1 MASDDNKGLFEKID
15 EGATRRALLA
25 CYVLGTDFS
34 KAESSKDIEK
44 IFKKVGKKK
53 LIYQRYQAQ
62 RQYVLETLLKIKKN
76 LNYLTFFMLFI
87 AVMAILLRVNYLAV
101 IQMPAITLILCIKR
115 TIGFLI
121 ELLFGEKEKKKKEK
135 DGRK

>member
-1 MASDDNKGLFEKID
+1 MASDNEGLFEKID
-15 EGATRRALLA
+15 EGATRRTLLA

-34 KAESSKDIEK
+34 KVEGSKDIEK
-44 IFKKVGKKK
+44 IFKKVLKKRMTFQ
-53 LIYQRYQAQ
+53 YYQAQ

-101 IQMPAITLILCIKR
+101 IQMPAITSVLCIKR

>member
-1 MASDDNKGLFEKID
+1 MASDKGLLEKID

-44 IFKKVGKKK
+44 IFKKVLKKRMTFQY
-53 LIYQRYQAQ
+53 YQTQ
-62 RQYVLETLLKIKKN
+62 RQYVLETLLRIKKN

-87 AVMAILLRVNYLAV
+87 AVMAILLRVNYLAI

-121 ELLFGEKEKKKKEK
+121 ELLFGEKKKKEK

>member
-1 MASDDNKGLFEKID
+1 MASDDKGLLEKID
-15 EGATRRALLA
+15 EGATMRALLA

-34 KAESSKDIEK
+34 KVESSKDIEK
-44 IFKKVGKKK
+44 LFKKVLKKRMTFQ
-53 LIYQRYQAQ
+53 YYQAQ
-62 RQYVLETLLKIKKN
+62 RQYVLERLLRIKKN
-76 LNYLTFFMLFI
+76 LNYLTLFMLFI

-115 TIGFLI
+115 TIGYLV
-121 ELLFGEKEKKKKEK
+121 ELLFGEKKKKEK

>member
-1 MASDDNKGLFEKID
+1 MASDDKGLFEKID

-34 KAESSKDIEK
+34 KVESSKDIEK
-44 IFKKVGKKK
+44 IFKKVLKKRMTFQY
-53 LIYQRYQAQ
+53 YQTQ
-62 RQYVLETLLKIKKN
+62 RQYVLETLLRIKKN

-87 AVMAILLRVNYLAV
+87 AVMAILLRVNYLAI

-121 ELLFGEKEKKKKEK
+121 ELLFGEKKKKEK